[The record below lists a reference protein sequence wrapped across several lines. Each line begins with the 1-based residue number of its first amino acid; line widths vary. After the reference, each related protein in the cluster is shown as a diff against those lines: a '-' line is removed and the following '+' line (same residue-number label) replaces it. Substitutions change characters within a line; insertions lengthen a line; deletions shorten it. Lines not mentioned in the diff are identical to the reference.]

1 MVTEKNNMLAID
13 VETADRIT
21 VLNLIDY
28 RNRLQEEL
36 DAYNNG
42 EYLHEDDV
50 AGNYRRIVYLN
61 LIIKDFGGE

>member
-28 RNRLQEEL
+28 RKRLQEEL

-50 AGNYRRIVYLN
+50 GGNYRRIVALN
-61 LIIKDFGGE
+61 LIIQDFGGE

>member
-1 MVTEKNNMLAID
+1 MSDALTID

-21 VLNLIDY
+21 VLNLKDY
-28 RNRLQEEL
+28 RKRLQEEL

-61 LIIKDFGGE
+61 LIIKDFGSE

>member
-28 RNRLQEEL
+28 RKRLQEEL

-61 LIIKDFGGE
+61 LIIQDFGSE

>member
-1 MVTEKNNMLAID
+1 MSDALTID
-13 VETADRIT
+13 AETADRIT
-21 VLNLIDY
+21 VLNLKDY
-28 RNRLQEEL
+28 RKRLQEEL

>member
-1 MVTEKNNMLAID
+1 MVTEQNNMLAID

-28 RNRLQEEL
+28 RKRLQEEL

-61 LIIKDFGGE
+61 LIIKDFGEE

>member
-28 RNRLQEEL
+28 RKRLLEEL

>member
-1 MVTEKNNMLAID
+1 METEKNNMLAID

-28 RNRLQEEL
+28 RKRLQEEL

-61 LIIKDFGGE
+61 LIIQDFGSE

>member
-1 MVTEKNNMLAID
+1 MEKFYISQE
-13 VETADRIT
+13 VADSIT
-21 VLNLIDY
+21 KNNLIDY
-28 RNRLQEEL
+28 RKRLQEEL

-61 LIIKDFGGE
+61 LIIKDFGEE

>member
-1 MVTEKNNMLAID
+1 METEQNNMLAID

-28 RNRLQEEL
+28 RKRLKEEL

-61 LIIKDFGGE
+61 LIIKDFGSE

>member
-1 MVTEKNNMLAID
+1 MVTEQNNMLAID
-13 VETADRIT
+13 AETADRIT

-28 RNRLQEEL
+28 RKRLQEEL

-61 LIIKDFGGE
+61 LIIQDFGSE

>member
-1 MVTEKNNMLAID
+1 MEKFYISQDA
-13 VETADRIT
+13 ADSIT
-21 VLNLIDY
+21 KKNLIDY
-28 RNRLQEEL
+28 RKRLQEEL

-61 LIIKDFGGE
+61 LIIKDFGEE

>member
-28 RNRLQEEL
+28 RKRLQEEL

>member
-1 MVTEKNNMLAID
+1 MDKTGVFLD
-13 VETADRIT
+13 WDTADRIALCAL
-21 VLNLIDY
+21 VEY
-28 RNRLQEEL
+28 RDRLQKEI

-61 LIIKDFGGE
+61 LIIKDFGG

>member
-1 MVTEKNNMLAID
+1 MEKFYISQDA
-13 VETADRIT
+13 ADSIT
-21 VLNLIDY
+21 KNNLIDY
-28 RNRLQEEL
+28 RKRLQEEL

-61 LIIKDFGGE
+61 LIIKDFGEE

>member
-1 MVTEKNNMLAID
+1 MEKFYISQDA
-13 VETADRIT
+13 ADSIT
-21 VLNLIDY
+21 KNNLIDY
-28 RNRLQEEL
+28 RKRLQDEL

-61 LIIKDFGGE
+61 LIIKDFGEE

>member
-1 MVTEKNNMLAID
+1 METEQNNMLAID

-28 RNRLQEEL
+28 RNRLQSEL
-36 DAYNNG
+36 DAYKNG

-50 AGNYRRIVYLN
+50 GGNYRRIVALD
-61 LIIKDFGGE
+61 LIIQDFGSE